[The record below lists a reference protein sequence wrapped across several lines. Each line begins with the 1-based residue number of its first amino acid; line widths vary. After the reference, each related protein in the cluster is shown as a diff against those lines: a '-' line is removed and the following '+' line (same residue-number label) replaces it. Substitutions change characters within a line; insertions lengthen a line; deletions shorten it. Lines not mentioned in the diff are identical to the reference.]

1 MNDRARVNAASG
13 PLVGL
18 RVVDL
23 SSFIAGCYTGVLL
36 GDLGADVVKI
46 EPLEGDGARY
56 WGPFLA
62 GESRFFQGWNRSKRS
77 IAVDLRSDAGREI
90 VHELLRGA
98 DIVVENFR
106 PGVTKKLLID
116 YETVREFNSRVIYC
130 SITGFGA
137 KGPQGTRP
145 AYDPILQCMSGA
157 ARGNV
162 RYSGRTSIGSV
173 AISDYG
179 AGLLGSTGILAALYH
194 RERTGEG
201 QRIETSL
208 LQAAMAVQNHMYC
221 NALEVEEEPPFG
233 IYPYRLFE
241 TKDDLIFVAGPTD
254 KFWQILC
261 DALGVPE
268 LSSDPRYK
276 TNPDRVEHAEELTE
290 LLQPIFQEK
299 TTAEWE
305 SMLVERGVPCGPVMT
320 WAEFFETPQVAA
332 MGMNPRVE
340 HSKIGPMHVPGVPLD
355 FEKTPG
361 QIQCAAPTLGEQT
374 DEILSELGYEASRI
388 AALREEGRIA

>member
-1 MNDRARVNAASG
+1 MNDQSRVDAASG

-18 RVVDL
+18 KVIDF
-23 SSFIAGCYTGVLL
+23 SGFIAGCYTALL
-36 GDLGADVVKI
+36 MGDLGADVIKV
-46 EPLEGDGARY
+46 EPLEGDGARS

-90 VHELLRGA
+90 VYELLRGA

-106 PGVTKKLLID
+106 PGITKKLMVD
-116 YETVREFNSRVIYC
+116 YDTVRELNPRIIYC

-137 KGPQGTRP
+137 KGPHGHRP
-145 AYDPILQCMSGA
+145 AYDPILQSMSGA

-162 RYSGRTSIGSV
+162 RYCGKTSIGSV
-173 AISDYG
+173 AVSDYG

-221 NALEVEEEPPFG
+221 DALEVDEEPPFG

-241 TKDDLIFVAGPTD
+241 TKDDLIFIAGPTD

-261 DALGVPE
+261 DALGVAE
-268 LSSDPRYK
+268 LGSDPKYK
-276 TNPDRVEHAEELTE
+276 TNPDRVDHAEELTE
-290 LLQPIFQEK
+290 LLQPIFLQK

-305 SMLVERGVPCGPVMT
+305 AILVEGGVPCGPVMT
-320 WAEFFETPQVAA
+320 WAEFFDTPQVAA

-340 HSKIGPMHVPGVPLD
+340 HSTIGPMRVSGVPLD

-361 QIQCAAPTLGEQT
+361 RIQRAAPTLGEQT
-374 DEILSELGYEASRI
+374 DEILSELGYDASRI
-388 AALREEGRIA
+388 STLREEGRIA

>member
-1 MNDRARVNAASG
+1 MSDQSRINAASG

-18 RVVDL
+18 KVIDF
-23 SSFIAGCYTGVLL
+23 SNFIAGCYTALLL
-36 GDLGADVVKI
+36 GDLGADVIKV
-46 EPLEGDGARY
+46 EPLEGDGARF

-90 VHELLRGA
+90 VHGLLRGA

-106 PGVTKKLLID
+106 PGVTKKIMID
-116 YETVREFNSRVIYC
+116 YETVREFNPGAIYC
-130 SITGFGA
+130 SITGFGT
-137 KGPQGTRP
+137 KGPHGNRP

-157 ARGNV
+157 ARGNA
-162 RYSGRTSIGSV
+162 RYCGQTSIGSV
-173 AISDYG
+173 AVSDYG

-194 RERTGEG
+194 RERSGEG

-221 NALEVEEEPPFG
+221 DALEVEEEPPFG

-241 TKDDLIFVAGPTD
+241 TQDDLIFIAGPTN
-254 KFWQILC
+254 KVWQILC

-268 LSSDPRYK
+268 LAEDSRYE

-290 LLQPIFQEK
+290 LLQPLFRQK

-305 SMLVERGVPCGPVMT
+305 AILVERGVPCGPVMT
-320 WAEFFETPQVAA
+320 WEEFFETPQVAA
-332 MGMNPRVE
+332 MGMNRRVE
-340 HSKIGPMHVPGVPLD
+340 HSKIGPMRVPGVPLD

-361 QIQCAAPTLGEQT
+361 RIQRAAPTLGEQT
-374 DEILSELGYEASRI
+374 DEILSQIGYDAARI
-388 AALREEGRIA
+388 AVLREEGRIG

>member
-1 MNDRARVNAASG
+1 MSDPSRVDAASG

-18 RVVDL
+18 KVIDF
-23 SSFIAGCYTGVLL
+23 SSFIAGCYTALLL
-36 GDLGADVVKI
+36 GDLGADVIKV

-90 VHELLRGA
+90 VHGLLRGA

-106 PGVTKKLLID
+106 PGVTKKLTID
-116 YETVREFNSRVIYC
+116 FETVREFNPRVIYC
-130 SITGFGA
+130 SITGFGT
-137 KGPQGTRP
+137 KGPHGDRP
-145 AYDPILQCMSGA
+145 AYDPILQSMSGA
-157 ARGNV
+157 ARGNE
-162 RYSGRTSIGSV
+162 RYCGQTSICSV
-173 AISDYG
+173 AISDFG

-208 LQAAMAVQNHMYC
+208 LQAAMALQNHMYC
-221 NALEVEEEPPFG
+221 DALEVDEEPPFG
-233 IYPYRLFE
+233 IYPYRFFE
-241 TKDDLIFVAGPTD
+241 TEDDLIFIAGPTD
-254 KFWQILC
+254 KFWQTLC
-261 DALGVPE
+261 QALGVPE
-268 LSSDPRYK
+268 LGSDRRYK

-290 LLQPIFQEK
+290 RLQPLFRHK
-299 TTAEWE
+299 TTSEWE
-305 SMLVERGVPCGPVMT
+305 TILVERGVPCASVMT

-332 MGMNPRVE
+332 MEMNPRVE
-340 HSKIGPMHVPGVPLD
+340 HSTIGPMHVSGVPLD

-361 QIQCAAPTLGEQT
+361 RIQRAAPTLGEQT
-374 DEILSELGYEASRI
+374 DEILSEIGYDSAQI
-388 AALREEGRIA
+388 ATLREEGRIA

>member
-1 MNDRARVNAASG
+1 MSDPSDVDAASG
-13 PLVGL
+13 PLIGL
-18 RVVDL
+18 KVVDL
-23 SSFIAGCYTGVLL
+23 SSFIAGCYTALL
-36 GDLGADVVKI
+36 MGDLGADVVKV

-90 VHELLRGA
+90 VHALLRVA

-106 PGVTKKLLID
+106 PGVTKKLMID
-116 YETVREFNSRVIYC
+116 YETVRAFNPRAIYC
-130 SITGFGA
+130 SITGFGT
-137 KGPQGTRP
+137 KGPHGDRP
-145 AYDPILQCMSGA
+145 AYDPILQSMSGA

-162 RYSGRTSIGSV
+162 RYCGQTSIGSV
-173 AISDYG
+173 AVCDYG

-201 QRIETSL
+201 QLIETSL

-221 NALEVEEEPPFG
+221 DALEVEEEPPFG

-241 TKDDLIFVAGPTD
+241 TKDDQIFIAAPTN
-254 KFWQILC
+254 KFWKILC

-268 LSSDPRYK
+268 LAEDPRC
-276 TNPDRVEHAEELTE
+276 TSNADRVEHADELSE
-290 LLQPIFQEK
+290 LLQPIFQQK
-299 TTAEWE
+299 TTSEWE
-305 SMLVERGVPCGPVMT
+305 AILVDRGAPCGPVMT
-320 WAEFFETPQVAA
+320 WDEFFETPQVAA
-332 MGMNPRVE
+332 MGMNLRVE
-340 HSKIGPMHVPGVPLD
+340 HSKIGPMRVPGVPLD

-361 QIQCAAPTLGEQT
+361 RIQRAAPTLGEQT
-374 DEILSELGYEASRI
+374 DEILSEIGYDAARI
-388 AALREEGRIA
+388 ATLREEGRIA